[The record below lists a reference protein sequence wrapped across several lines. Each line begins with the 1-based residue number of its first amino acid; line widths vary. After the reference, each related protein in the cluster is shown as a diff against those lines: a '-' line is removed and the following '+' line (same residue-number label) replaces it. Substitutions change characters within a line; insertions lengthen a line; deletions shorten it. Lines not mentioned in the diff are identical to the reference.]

1 MPSNQKQI
9 IEPAKFNI
17 ILSENLLWKNTEKQV
32 GAMNSLDFSYEK
44 DELKKMEGIFPKH
57 MLNDLIVYKFKKI
70 VKLLDIIKTDDLYYK
85 AKCRKIYN
93 FTEYS
98 LPIVFIRDIKKI
110 LMMSKVTSFNS
121 LKSTDK
127 GIKTI
132 KKSYF

>member
-1 MPSNQKQI
+1 
-9 IEPAKFNI
+9 
-17 ILSENLLWKNTEKQV
+17 
-32 GAMNSLDFSYEK
+32 MNSLDFSYEK
-44 DELKKMEGIFPKH
+44 DELKKMEGIFPKY

-98 LPIVFIRDIKKI
+98 LPTVFIRDIKKI